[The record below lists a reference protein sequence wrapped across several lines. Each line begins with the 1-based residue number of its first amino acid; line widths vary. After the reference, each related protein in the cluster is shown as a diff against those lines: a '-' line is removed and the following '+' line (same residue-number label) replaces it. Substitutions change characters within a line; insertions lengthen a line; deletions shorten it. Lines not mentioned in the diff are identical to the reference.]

1 MIGIVKVDI
10 VTQTRVEA
18 SQFQKHTTDS
28 LVCPLSSDD
37 FTEPFISADRI
48 L

>member
-1 MIGIVKVDI
+1 MIGILKVGI

-18 SQFQKHTTDS
+18 SQFQKNTADS
-28 LVCPLSSDD
+28 LVCPLSYDH
-37 FTEPFISADRI
+37 FTDPFISTDRI